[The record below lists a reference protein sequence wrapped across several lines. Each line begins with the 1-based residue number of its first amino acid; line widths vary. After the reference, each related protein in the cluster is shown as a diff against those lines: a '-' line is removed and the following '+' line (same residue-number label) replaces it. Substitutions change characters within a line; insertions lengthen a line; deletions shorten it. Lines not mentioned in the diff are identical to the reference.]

1 MLLSASP
8 YSASGKDIEF
18 NTDFLDVK
26 KNRDNVNIAQFS
38 RKGFI
43 LRASTSYKLKLT
55 DRLCRRNFLLTGLFQ
70 NMIHKEVRFAQNQ
83 N

>member
-26 KNRDNVNIAQFS
+26 NRDNVNIAQFS
-38 RKGFI
+38 RKGFYSARR
-43 LRASTSYKLKLT
+43 LPLT
-55 DRLCRRNFLLTGLFQ
+55 N
-70 NMIHKEVRFAQNQ
+70 
-83 N
+83 

>member
-26 KNRDNVNIAQFS
+26 IAITLTLHSFLV
-38 RKGFI
+38 RVLFC
-43 LRASTSYKLKLT
+43 RASTSYKLKLT

-70 NMIHKEVRFAQNQ
+70 NMTHKEVRFAQNQ